1 MAKKK
6 PNTIEV
12 HAKPGESDERT
23 MARKVLQPSVHAALT
38 VQQLNKTT
46 FGERGMT
53 ELVSELKHQ
62 MKAVTDGDLSRGEG
76 MLVAQAHTLDE
87 LFQRLT
93 RQALGAEYMSN
104 LETYLRLALKAQSNA
119 RATWEAISRLQNP
132 SVKYVKQANI
142 AQNQQINVGNTTE
155 SEKQNPP
162 STLLEHEQHERLDTG
177 TQATP
182 IGADQELETV
192 GSVNRAANR
201 RGKK

>member
-1 MAKKK
+1 MTNLTRCSTRRIFIGFNVVRHMA
-6 PNTIEV
+6 TTRQTR
-12 HAKPGESDERT
+12 H
-23 MARKVLQPSVHAALT
+23 LHT
-38 VQQLNKTT
+38 VSSAIT
-46 FGERGMT
+46 
-53 ELVSELKHQ
+53 
-62 MKAVTDGDLSRGEG
+62 RGEG

-132 SVKYVKQANI
+132 SINYVKQANI

-162 STLLEHEQHERLDTG
+162 SKLLEHEQHERLDTG

-182 IGADQELETV
+182 IGADQELEAV
-192 GSVNRAANR
+192 GSVNRSANG
-201 RGKK
+201 RGKEQVVAE